1 MFHSDLGSQYTSS
14 KFESLLAKYDLKHSY
29 SHKGCPYDNASM
41 ESFNSILKKEEV
53 NRKNYATFD
62 EARIAIFEY
71 IEGWYNNNRIHS
83 SIGNITPNEQY
94 KKLS

>member
-1 MFHSDLGSQYTSS
+1 MLHSDLGSQYTSS
-14 KFESLLAKYDLKHSY
+14 KFESLLAKYELKHSY
-29 SHKGCPYDNASM
+29 SQYDNTSM

-62 EARIAIFEY
+62 EARIAIFKY